1 MIRLVSSH
9 APARIRIKV
18 QNCHDGRTV
27 MCRPTGNLDRY
38 SFADFAA
45 QVTSLIRPHMH
56 LVFDLVELG
65 FIDST
70 GVSALLAS
78 ARRVRRRGGRVSV
91 CNASA
96 HVADLLARAG
106 MDTVGA
112 RSRRREGVVPW
123 PQPVS

>member
-1 MIRLVSSH
+1 
-9 APARIRIKV
+9 
-18 QNCHDGRTV
+18 
-27 MCRPTGNLDRY
+27 MCRPIGNLDRY

-45 QVTSLIRPHMH
+45 QVSSLIRPHVH

-65 FIDST
+65 SIDST

-96 HVADLLARAG
+96 HVADLLAQAG
-106 MDTVGA
+106 MDAVGP
-112 RSRRREGVVPW
+112 STRRRDGLVPW
-123 PQPVS
+123 PQPAS